1 MASREE
7 AARVIRSALER
18 ASFGST
24 YVLFRGEYREMPIVE
39 VPADLPLF
47 RPENGRLITELHRY
61 LNEHDLDEQAFAAQI
76 DQDWV
81 QAALQQLLEPLAQ
94 DPRGSIYGELAH
106 QAQQTEPLLIT
117 HDGIVVNGN
126 RRLAAM
132 RALYAQDRDR
142 YAAFGRVRATVM
154 PEEATAEDAEYVES
168 ALQLAPETKLAY
180 TWINRRLKLRRQRK
194 VLKLPVERILESYR
208 LPDKKSLERELA
220 EIDLAE
226 AYLRDYLGKAEEYP
240 RIEDAETHF
249 VALNAQLVAIKS
261 PELSALWR
269 LAGFAMIHSR
279 GGDIKELEYFP
290 FVPPNPVNAPE
301 VSLFR
306 FAESRGLV
314 GDDKAP
320 SAVEYLPYAAL
331 ERLLNTPG
339 AARGIA
345 LELAE
350 TLDQLRIEANY
361 HEMPRRLLHHVQRA
375 RKLAEKLE
383 ADRLTAGQKAK
394 IGSEL
399 AAMNYHGRRFLGE
412 ESDAPA
418 PLSPAKRKWRKF
430 REEPQRFCSD
440 SNNPLLRWLGRHW
453 PGR

>member
-7 AARVIRSALER
+7 AAREIRSALER

-24 YVLFRGEYREMPIVE
+24 YVLFRGEYREMPVVE
-39 VPADLPLF
+39 VPVDLPLF
-47 RPENGRLITELHRY
+47 RPENGRLITQLHRY
-61 LNEHDLDEQAFAAQI
+61 LSEQDLDEQTFASQI
-76 DQDWV
+76 DQKWV
-81 QAALQQLLEPLAQ
+81 QEALQQLLVPISQ
-94 DPRGSIYGELAH
+94 DPRGAIYEELAR

-117 HDGIVVNGN
+117 YDGVVVNGN

-132 RALYAQDRDR
+132 RALHAQDSDR

-249 VALNAQLVAIKS
+249 VALNAQLSAIKS

-399 AAMNYHGRRFLGE
+399 AAMSYHGRRFLEE

-418 PLSPAKRKWRKF
+418 PLSPTKRKWRKF

-440 SNNPLLRWLGRHW
+440 STNPLLRWLGRHW